1 MYQARELQV
10 VTPCMH
16 SLPVVEGVMLFE
28 APATFVGS
36 EPVAATLVLQDT
48 QQFLEPEAPSSE
60 RIPSDRWFTRLY
72 PCKTL

>member
-1 MYQARELQV
+1 
-10 VTPCMH
+10 
-16 SLPVVEGVMLFE
+16 MLFE

-48 QQFLEPEAPSSE
+48 QQFLDPEAPRSE
-60 RIPSDRWFTRLY
+60 LIPSDRWFTRLY